1 MIKIL
6 FSTIKRS
13 SEKNQSK
20 SIFMTFGVTFSR
32 SSCSFVAGSFTLS
45 ARAKESRRLAIDI
58 DILSIAVSLSRISTQ
73 FNSCFLASPPTPD
86 SMAHDMCHGM
96 CFMGLHNGSVYINF
110 CALFDNVICLGSA
123 CARERIDSRLC
134 SIITCYV
141 MFDYL
146 WEAKETVVG
155 GVEGVEFIRD
165 CSFPPSSRK
174 YLFWKIENVLCTP
187 CVGFVNMLRKWV
199 RRCNRGKH
207 KAGELTVR

>member
-1 MIKIL
+1 M
-6 FSTIKRS
+6 
-13 SEKNQSK
+13 
-20 SIFMTFGVTFSR
+20 TFSR

-155 GVEGVEFIRD
+155 GWRESSSSGIVR
-165 CSFPPSSRK
+165 FPQVRGNICFGKLKMFYARHVWGSST
-174 YLFWKIENVLCTP
+174 C
-187 CVGFVNMLRKWV
+187 CVSG
-199 RRCNRGKH
+199 
-207 KAGELTVR
+207 